1 MKILTRS
8 VSAPVNQ
15 PGNRSPL
22 PISNCLRGSL
32 DWMTATGAHTIT
44 HSLKWPT
51 HDPKWDV
58 RGAREDERASS
69 YMSSKR
75 LEKAEKLLW
84 KGKADEA
91 LQEFLLVL
99 REEPGNDVARENAAD
114 LCVSMQRTTEA
125 AALLTELFERQ
136 AASGSPAKAVTTY
149 KKLARVANPGVDQT
163 LRFAQLAEHSSR
175 KEAVEAYELAAKVFA
190 NAQRKRDE
198 FTVVQRLARLDPTSH
213 NIEREGMLAA
223 EIRDEKHAALCFMQL
238 GNMTEDQG
246 GDGFPWY
253 ERAYVHAPTDRST
266 AMRYAKALVAKGDSA
281 KAVRVLEPLGKQKDV
296 SVEFRELYS
305 HALLAEKR
313 PLDAGPHIWKLFLQ
327 DPNRLPEVGALI
339 STLIETGKEREALEV
354 TKGLEAYESKVG
366 KRREFVSFIHV
377 IVEKHPVGIQF
388 SEYLVG
394 LYNSENREHD
404 YCDTLVR
411 LFELYFAERNYLKAA
426 EVLDRAAEVDPYI
439 KEHAERLETLRGKIE
454 TGRWNAIANRLQNV
468 VEVKQEAQ
476 KSSAET
482 EKVVRPAEPTVL
494 EDFILQAEIF
504 LQYSMRAKAIERLE
518 RITKLF
524 PHEEERNDKL
534 RLLFA
539 NVGFSPKYDRK
550 STPSTAPPLPGG
562 MQPPPPPSA
571 ARVVDEDGV
580 DNFARV
586 TEITRNIYRQ
596 SNVKGV
602 LFATV
607 NDVGRHWNAS
617 RCVAGLC
624 SPGKPPSAALEYC
637 APGMPQSEV
646 VSIVKLINGV
656 QKIAVQ
662 RGVVMIQ
669 HATGAPELGGLKSI
683 IDALGVKSLLG
694 VPLVDGEEPAGILI
708 LEQCDTEREWRTND
722 VMVLKTIADQIVLAV
737 NNAKLRNLVKTLAV
751 TDEKSGL
758 LKRASYIDVLL
769 AEARRCVQ
777 QNSMFT
783 VMLMN
788 FGKGSA
794 LVKEIGEAT
803 VETMMQGV
811 GQTVCSHIRQNDVA
825 VRYDRTTIGLMLAD
839 TNEKN
844 GFLVVDKLRKVF
856 TDAKIP
862 NTDRVMPMTVGIAE
876 AATMAKFDA
885 VDIVTEV
892 INRAEAALDAA
903 LEKGANSAH
912 SIAPNLEP
920 AEVA

>member
-1 MKILTRS
+1 
-8 VSAPVNQ
+8 
-15 PGNRSPL
+15 
-22 PISNCLRGSL
+22 
-32 DWMTATGAHTIT
+32 MT
-44 HSLKWPT
+44 
-51 HDPKWDV
+51 
-58 RGAREDERASS
+58 
-69 YMSSKR
+69 SKR
-75 LEKAEKLLW
+75 LEKAERLLW
-84 KGKADEA
+84 KGKTDEA
-91 LQEFLLVL
+91 LQEFLLLL

-114 LCVSMQRTTEA
+114 LCMSMQRNSDA

-136 AASGSPAKAVTTY
+136 AAGGSFAKAVITY
-149 KKLARVANPGVDQT
+149 KKLARVSTPGIDQT
-163 LRFAQLAEHSSR
+163 LRFAQLAERSSR
-175 KEAVEAYELAAKVFA
+175 KEAIEAYDLAAKVFGNA
-190 NAQRKRDE
+190 NRKRDE
-198 FTVVQRLARLDPTSH
+198 FTAVQRLAKLDPTPT

-223 EIRDEKHAALCFMQL
+223 EIRDEKHAALCFLQL
-238 GNMTEDQG
+238 AKMTEDKG
-246 GDGFPWY
+246 ADGFAWY
-253 ERAYVHAPTDRST
+253 ERAYVHAPTDAST
-266 AMRYAKALVAKGDSA
+266 VMPYAKALVAKGDSA
-281 KAVRVLEPLGKQKDV
+281 KAVRVLEPLGRQKDL

-305 HALLAEKR
+305 YALPAEKR
-313 PLDAGPHIWKLFLQ
+313 PLDAGPHVWKLFLQ

-354 TKGLEAYESKVG
+354 TKGLEAYETKVG
-366 KRREFVSFIHV
+366 KRRDFVSFIHV
-377 IVEKHPVGIQF
+377 IVEKHPVGVQF

-411 LFELYFAERNYLKAA
+411 LFELYFAERTYLKAA
-426 EVLDRAAEVDPYI
+426 DVLDRAAEVDPYI
-439 KEHAERLETLRGKIE
+439 KEHAERLEMLRGKIDS
-454 TGRWNAIANRLQNV
+454 GRWNAIANRLQNV

-476 KSSAET
+476 KSSDPAE
-482 EKVVRPAEPTVL
+482 EPAGAAEPTVL

-504 LQYSMRAKAIERLE
+504 LQYSMKAKAVERLE
-518 RITKLF
+518 RINKLF

-534 RLLFA
+534 RLLFVNA
-539 NVGFSPKYDRK
+539 GFTPKYAQR
-550 STPSTAPPLPGG
+550 STSSKAPPLPGG
-562 MQPPPPPSA
+562 LQLPPPPSA
-571 ARVVDEDGV
+571 AKAVDEGGI

-602 LFATV
+602 LFTTV

-646 VSIVKLINGV
+646 TGIVKLINGV
-656 QKIAVQ
+656 QKIAVE

-669 HATGAPELGGLKSI
+669 HASGAPELASLKGI

-708 LEQCDTEREWRTND
+708 LEQCDREREWRTND

-758 LKRASYIDVLL
+758 LKRTSYIDVLL

-788 FGKGSA
+788 YGKGSA

-803 VETMMQGV
+803 VEGMMQSV

-825 VRYDRTTIGLMLAD
+825 VRYDRTTIALMLAD

-844 GFLVVDKLRKVF
+844 AFLVVDKLRKVF
-856 TDAKIP
+856 TDTKIP
-862 NTDRVMPMTVGIAE
+862 NTDHVMPMTVGIAE
-876 AATMAKFDA
+876 AATLGKFDA

-903 LEKGANSAH
+903 LGKGANSAH
-912 SIAPNLEP
+912 SIAPDLQP

>member
-1 MKILTRS
+1 
-8 VSAPVNQ
+8 
-15 PGNRSPL
+15 
-22 PISNCLRGSL
+22 
-32 DWMTATGAHTIT
+32 
-44 HSLKWPT
+44 
-51 HDPKWDV
+51 
-58 RGAREDERASS
+58 
-69 YMSSKR
+69 MSSKR
-75 LEKAEKLLW
+75 LEKAEKLLG

-91 LQEFLLVL
+91 LQEFLLVV

-114 LCVSMQRTTEA
+114 LCMSMQRNTDA
-125 AALLTELFERQ
+125 AALLTELFDRQ
-136 AASGSPAKAVTTY
+136 AASGSSAKAVVTF

-163 LRFAQLAEHSSR
+163 LRYAQLAERASR
-175 KEAVEAYELAAKVFA
+175 KEAIEAYELVAKVFGNA
-190 NAQRKRDE
+190 NRKRDE
-198 FTVVQRLARLDPTSH
+198 FNAVQRLARLDPTPNH
-213 NIEREGMLAA
+213 IEREGMLAA
-223 EIRDEKHAALCFMQL
+223 ELRDEKHAALCFMQL
-238 GNMTEDQG
+238 GKTTDAQG
-246 GDGFPWY
+246 GDGFGWY
-253 ERAYVHAPTDRST
+253 ERAYVHAPNDPTT
-266 AMRYAKALVAKGDSA
+266 AMHYAKGLVAKGDSA
-281 KAVRVLEPLGKQKDV
+281 KAVRVLEPLGKQRDL

-305 HALLAEKR
+305 QALLAEKR

-327 DPNRLPEVGALI
+327 NPNRLPEVGALI

-354 TKGLEAYESKVG
+354 TKGLEAYETKAG
-366 KRREFVSFIHV
+366 KRRDFVSFVHV

-426 EVLDRAAEVDPYI
+426 EALDRAAEVDPYL
-439 KEHAERLETLRGKIE
+439 KEHAERLEMLRGKID
-454 TGRWNAIANRLQNV
+454 TSRWNAIGNRLQNV

-482 EKVVRPAEPTVL
+482 EKVAGRAEPTVL

-524 PHEEERNDKL
+524 PHEEDRNDKL
-534 RLLFA
+534 RLLFMNA
-539 NVGFSPKYDRK
+539 GFTPKYDK
-550 STPSTAPPLPGG
+550 QSASPKAPPLPGG
-562 MQPPPPPSA
+562 IAPPPPSTGT
-571 ARVVDEDGV
+571 RVADDGV

-646 VSIVKLINGV
+646 VAIVKLINGI

-669 HATGAPELGGLKSI
+669 HAAAAPELAGLKGI
-683 IDALGVKSLLG
+683 VDALGVKSMLG
-694 VPLVDGEEPAGILI
+694 VPLVDGDEPVGILI

-803 VETMMQGV
+803 VEGMMQSA
-811 GQTVCSHIRQNDVA
+811 GQTVSAHIRQNDVA
-825 VRYDRTTIGLMLAD
+825 VRYDRTTIALILAD

-856 TDAKIP
+856 TDVKIP
-862 NTDRVMPMTVGIAE
+862 NTERIMPMTAGIAE
-876 AATMAKFDA
+876 AATLSKFDA

-892 INRAEAALDAA
+892 INRAETALDAA
-903 LEKGANSAH
+903 LGKGANSAH
-912 SIAPNLEP
+912 SIAPKLEP